1 MFSRYF
7 IGSNLSV
14 SKFKNVGFISAISIF
29 FLCWAVSVPSSADA
43 KATSLYQSVDQALK
57 YSPQLQALNHNHEAI
72 AHDLKQSRARYFPS
86 IDLELG
92 YGLEQYS
99 DSTTRNKGANPDDND
114 LDPRQDVALT
124 LTQPV
129 YDGGEIN
136 QQVSIQKALLG
147 AATFGIQEATQAIIL
162 DTIRAHLGVY
172 MQQKLVALAE
182 KDLNIHQDIL
192 QALSEKEQAGAG
204 NIADVYQTQARLA
217 KAQSSLLINKG
228 DFSRAISNYE
238 RVVGSEPGE
247 LSFAG
252 LPGRMPKSLE
262 EALTWSEQKNSGLFA
277 MKARLMEAEARAD
290 LTRTNYKP
298 KINIELSSRYNDQLE
313 GDTSWQNSNYAM
325 LVLRWNLFRGGQDK
339 EAVKAALSR
348 EYESR
353 SNLTYK
359 RIELREAT
367 SAAWTTY
374 LSLQGQKKAHQDAVA
389 FSKKTFGAYLK
400 QFKVSRRSL
409 IDVLNAEKEY
419 FQSARQ
425 LVSASVNE
433 IIVAHRILM
442 LGGELQISNISNIQE
457 DILDINKLAQT
468 IVFPTAVQSTP
479 PEVYSS
485 STSMGDPNSV
495 SMVTEDHLALS
506 TASETISSANLDKLY
521 SIEIGPFI
529 NDRELKQANN
539 ILHSGGNEVRQTS
552 GAGTVR
558 FSRLFEGVYPPDE
571 VSRRLEALGKMIDSA
586 FVLPEGD
593 QFALYLGS
601 FHDPDRAIRFAEMLE
616 QKGIKVNVVVA
627 EKEMQGTILVV
638 QQVDQQAA
646 ESITEQMSRMGF
658 TVKLIESSFN
668 QTR

>member
-479 PEVYSS
+479 PEVRRE
-485 STSMGDPNSV
+485 DP
-495 SMVTEDHLALS
+495 
-506 TASETISSANLDKLY
+506 K
-521 SIEIGPFI
+521 
-529 NDRELKQANN
+529 
-539 ILHSGGNEVRQTS
+539 
-552 GAGTVR
+552 
-558 FSRLFEGVYPPDE
+558 
-571 VSRRLEALGKMIDSA
+571 RRLW
-586 FVLPEGD
+586 
-593 QFALYLGS
+593 
-601 FHDPDRAIRFAEMLE
+601 
-616 QKGIKVNVVVA
+616 
-627 EKEMQGTILVV
+627 
-638 QQVDQQAA
+638 
-646 ESITEQMSRMGF
+646 
-658 TVKLIESSFN
+658 
-668 QTR
+668 